1 MRDAAAT
8 EPAARDLLRQDHQ
21 RRHRT
26 QEGLVNLLL
35 ERRRLRP
42 GIDRRYAVDTFFA
55 LVNSSTFEILVV
67 RTGWTETQWQDWLVH
82 LIEAE
87 LFRPED

>member
-1 MRDAAAT
+1 MQCRAY
-8 EPAARDLLRQDHQ
+8 
-21 RRHRT
+21 
-26 QEGLVNLLL
+26 NF
-35 ERRRLRP
+35 
-42 GIDRRYAVDTFFA
+42 TFFA
-55 LVNSSTFEILVV
+55 LVNSSTFELLVV